1 VSEREPPVGQAV
13 VDLRQY
19 RSILWARRWLIAAL
33 TLLIGLGTWVWTIRQ
48 TPTYVAEARVLILP
62 LQDPL
67 TSLVPINAAL
77 SQPNLNTE
85 LQIIESNEVA
95 RRVQTSLGVS
105 IPVDTLLRNLD
116 ANTVTDAEVV
126 VISYSDRDPDTA
138 ADLANAFA
146 DAYLAQR
153 TERAQDVVG
162 RVEATVQEMIA
173 PLRAK
178 IASLTEEIGATDDP
192 TAQQILQARLDV
204 LLARLQPLDQYVLA
218 LEASSSGA
226 QGGQI
231 VRPATAPKAAANVHL
246 VRDVVLGLLAGFILG
261 VATAFVIEGLDN
273 RFKTRDQIER
283 RLGPLIGAIPRDR
296 RRRKIK
302 RRKAPIV
309 EMDPK
314 SPASE
319 AYRALAANTRH
330 AASQK
335 NLKVIA
341 VTSALSGEGKTTT
354 AANLGVALAQGGRS
368 VVLVSADLRH
378 PTMHEVFGIEND
390 TGVSN
395 VLSSSARF
403 ADVSLNTAI
412 PGLRVVRSG
421 PIPDDP
427 AALLAGD
434 KVVPFLT
441 DMRADA
447 DFVILDTPPV
457 LPVADTSI
465 LLPVCDG
472 TVFVFDARRSDR
484 DTTVKGRNRIEAAGG
499 MLVGVVYTNFDPRS
513 SRIERVSTSYY
524 S

>member
-1 VSEREPPVGQAV
+1 MPPVGQPV

-19 RSILWARRWLIAAL
+19 GSILWARRLLIAAL
-33 TLLIGLGTWVWTIRQ
+33 TLLVGLGTWVWTIRQ
-48 TPTYVAEARVLILP
+48 TPAYVAEAKVLVLP

-67 TSLVPINAAL
+67 TSLVPINTGL

-85 LQIIESNEVA
+85 LQIIESNEVGQ
-95 RRVQTSLGVS
+95 RVQTSLGVS
-105 IPVDTLLRNLD
+105 TPVDTLLRNLD
-116 ANTVTDAEVV
+116 ASAVTDTEVV
-126 VISYSDRDPDTA
+126 AIRYSDLDPETA

-153 TERAQDVVG
+153 TQRAQDVVG
-162 RVEATVQEMIA
+162 RAEATVQEMIA
-173 PLRAK
+173 PLRTK
-178 IASLTEEIGATDDP
+178 IANLTDEIGATDDP
-192 TAQQILQARLDV
+192 TAQRVLQARLDV
-204 LLARLQPLDQYVLA
+204 LLARLQPLDQYVLS

-231 VRPATAPKAAANVHL
+231 VRPATAPRAAANIHL

-273 RFKTRDQIER
+273 RFKTRDEIER

-302 RRKAPIV
+302 RRNAPIV

-319 AYRALAANTRH
+319 AYRALAANTRQ

-341 VTSALSGEGKTTT
+341 VTSALAGEGKTTT

-378 PTMHEVFGIEND
+378 PTMHEVFEVEND

-395 VLSSSARF
+395 VLSDSARF
-403 ADVSLNTAI
+403 ADVSLKTTV
-412 PGLRVVRSG
+412 PGLRVVSSG

-434 KVVPFLT
+434 KVSPFLA
-441 DMRADA
+441 DLRAGA

-465 LLPVCDG
+465 LLPACDG

-484 DTTVKGRNRIEAAGG
+484 DMIVKGCQQIEAAGG
-499 MLVGVVYTNFDPRS
+499 MLVGVVYANFDPRS
-513 SRIERVSTSYY
+513 SRIARIATSYY
-524 S
+524 